1 MRRCKGVRIVLFSRG
16 ESLVAYGIALNATF
30 QLPKN
35 SLLLL
40 HYPFKLVEFMHE
52 TLYFFSDK
60 SVGLLVIIN
69 QQGLLL
75 VTVFVPQYLS

>member
-1 MRRCKGVRIVLFSRG
+1 MRRCKGVRMVLFNRG
-16 ESLVAYGIALNATF
+16 ESPGAYSIALNATF
-30 QLPKN
+30 QLLKD

-60 SVGLLVIIN
+60 SIGQSVIVN
-69 QQGLLL
+69 
-75 VTVFVPQYLS
+75 